1 MTDLE
6 LMLITILVGILTP
19 FAIGLLIGI
28 DRKLT
33 ARMQNRVGPPVLQPF
48 YDMIKLFGKER
59 RAMNNSQ
66 TVFAIAAMFL
76 QMAAFVLLVTGG
88 DLVVVFFVSSTGS
101 FALVLGAFSAH
112 SPFSYYGAQRELL
125 QILAYEPVVFMAI
138 VAIGFREKTFLAGNI
153 ASDLL
158 FVLPFV
164 LLALLPVLVI
174 KMEKSP
180 YDIATAH
187 TELVSGPYVEYSGTY
202 LAVTEIAHWFD
213 VAVLFGIMTL
223 FFWDQNIWVSI
234 GVKLLIVLAFFF
246 TAVVIDNVSARLTR
260 DRMVKFTL
268 AFGLTL
274 TAGNILLLFLAD
286 QGVFTWP

>member
-6 LMLITILVGILTP
+6 LLAITILVGILTP

-76 QMAAFVLLVTGG
+76 QLAAFVLLVTGG
-88 DLVVVFFVSSTGS
+88 DLMVVFFVSSTGS

-138 VAIGFREKTFLAGNI
+138 VAIGFREKTFLTGNI
-153 ASDLL
+153 AHDLL
-158 FVLPFV
+158 FVLPFA

-202 LAVTEIAHWFD
+202 LAITEIAHWFD

-246 TAVVIDNVSARLTR
+246 TAVVIDNVTARLTR

-274 TAGNILLLFLAD
+274 TAGNILILFLAD